1 MQMQVWELFTFSAA
15 GPEIVFGFMKNNMGV
30 NELMKPLCSTML
42 SIVADS
48 RNTWEVDRL
57 KFVVRTLKDNRNQ
70 IVLNYV
76 ASTIWCLARNESN
89 RRNLGKLYAIHGL
102 LKVLKTNSEIALKER
117 IVGTLWLL
125 CCDR

>member
-1 MQMQVWELFTFSAA
+1 MQVWELFTFSAA